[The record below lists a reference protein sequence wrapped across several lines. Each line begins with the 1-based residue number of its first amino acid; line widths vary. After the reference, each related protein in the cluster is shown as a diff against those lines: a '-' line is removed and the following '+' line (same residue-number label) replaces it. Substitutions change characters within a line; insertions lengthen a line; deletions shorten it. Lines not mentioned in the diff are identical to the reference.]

1 VLAVPA
7 IMYFFALV
15 EYDNLSR
22 LGITDVQ
29 SYLKRRF
36 KRESIVYLKTCCAG
50 PLVVDNLEAAIDEA
64 LSSGTWLDVMVK
76 NSLFLFTTSNPK
88 IKSGFHDFMSW
99 RSLTECPR
107 ILRSTMTMTM

>member
-1 VLAVPA
+1 MSVVSAVYCRRLN
-7 IMYFFALV
+7 MWLFFALI

-22 LGITDVQ
+22 LGITETQ

-36 KRESIVYLKTCCAG
+36 KNKSIVYLKTCCAG

-76 NSLFLFTTSNPK
+76 CLVF
-88 IKSGFHDFMSW
+88 
-99 RSLTECPR
+99 
-107 ILRSTMTMTM
+107 ILI